1 MCWRTCGRLFT
12 IRVIMV
18 ALLFC
23 RPVSADQNVYVV
35 REGDTLYSIARTH
48 GVALGDLL
56 LWNGLSERSII
67 HPGQE
72 IIATAP
78 PVASSTAGDGSAPAT
93 YTVNKG
99 DTLWSIA
106 KKTGVALNELLR
118 VNGLQ
123 ADTIIRPGLVLQLP
137 VGASLMLSVD
147 HALSDALQG
156 TSSRKEQLQ
165 TSAAPLATENVTLEI
180 TSKEEPSVLPL
191 AIAADADQGR
201 EALERLKNGPETG
214 FAWPVN
220 ARITSAFGM
229 RWGRMH
235 QGIDLGVST
244 GTPVR
249 AAADGVVKSAG
260 WSGGYGRLLV
270 IDHGGGWETYYAHLS
285 EFRVAKGDIVRKGQV
300 VARSGNTGRTTGPHL
315 HFEIRRDNK
324 PLDPLR
330 FLD

>member
-1 MCWRTCGRLFT
+1 MSLILATLSCCL
-12 IRVIMV
+12 
-18 ALLFC
+18 
-23 RPVSADQNVYVV
+23 PVSASQDICVV
-35 REGDTLYSIARTH
+35 KEGDTLYSIARTH

-56 LWNGLSERSII
+56 LWNDLNEDSII
-67 HPGQE
+67 RPGQ
-72 IIATAP
+72 IIITASPATETAEAD
-78 PVASSTAGDGSAPAT
+78 ASAAGEEAVPAT

-106 KKTGVALNELLR
+106 NKTGVALNELLR
-118 VNGLQ
+118 INELQ
-123 ADTIIRPGLVLQLP
+123 ADSIIQPGLVLQLHD
-137 VGASLMLSVD
+137 GGSLIVAGIGGVVATALPDVMQRTNISVE
-147 HALSDALQG
+147 HLQRTVPSATRQSETPEMISD
-156 TSSRKEQLQ
+156 
-165 TSAAPLATENVTLEI
+165 
-180 TSKEEPSVLPL
+180 EELSVLPL
-191 AIAADADQGR
+191 AISGEADTGR
-201 EALERLKNGPETG
+201 EALERLRNGPETG
-214 FAWPVN
+214 FAWPVT
-220 ARITSAFGM
+220 ARITSSFGM

-235 QGIDLGVST
+235 EGVDLGVST

-285 EFRVAKGDIVRKGQV
+285 EFRVAKGDMVRKGQV

-330 FLD
+330 FLN